1 MELFVPSI
9 LILLLAAILSFGVFP
24 NMPPFV
30 LALIAILLLVVVGY
44 NHHLTFKDEYA
55 MSTWQDSIYNAATP
69 FFSAVIAI
77 FMIGFLLNFFG
88 GRKANAPAAPAGAT
102 PPVLSQNFT
111 TTQRKAIE
119 SLIRNP

>member
-9 LILLLAAILSFGVFP
+9 LILLLAAIVSFAVFP

-30 LALIAILLLVVVGY
+30 LAITAIILLGVVGY

-111 TTQRKAIE
+111 TNQRKAIE